1 MILFQGF
8 KNSKE
13 ILEKSQRVTNKHY
26 FLTLYIYNL
35 LFLGI
40 NNFMKDIEMM
50 LGTKPFPVVWWKA
63 MWMVITPLLIVVS
76 TQNTV
81 NQQIFACY

>member
-1 MILFQGF
+1 M
-8 KNSKE
+8 
-13 ILEKSQRVTNKHY
+13 
-26 FLTLYIYNL
+26 